1 MKLIFS
7 ILTCFFFL
15 FAKGQ
20 ENKEL
25 KENVQ
30 SAINNRFP
38 TTRMFDLK
46 FENYLPTDFDS
57 ELFDNPFE
65 KGEIKNHSRFSASAN
80 ITIIKKQRWNIT
92 SSFRYRYEAFELND
106 VASQIDNSIPV
117 YDEKL
122 NYHYLSGALSFT
134 YFSQLFKKPFL
145 YNASVIVDGT
155 EKDAERIKRF
165 FWCYDNLEKNRT
177 NHNWCRTYCFSGS
190 NFSSSSFSNFF
201 NRSSI

>member
-25 KENVQ
+25 KENVK

-65 KGEIKNHSRFSASAN
+65 KGEIKDKSEY
-80 ITIIKKQRWNIT
+80 K
-92 SSFRYRYEAFELND
+92 EC
-106 VASQIDNSIPV
+106 
-117 YDEKL
+117 
-122 NYHYLSGALSFT
+122 
-134 YFSQLFKKPFL
+134 
-145 YNASVIVDGT
+145 YNMG
-155 EKDAERIKRF
+155 
-165 FWCYDNLEKNRT
+165 KNV
-177 NHNWCRTYCFSGS
+177 
-190 NFSSSSFSNFF
+190 
-201 NRSSI
+201 

>member
-80 ITIIKKQRWNIT
+80 IPIIKKQRWNIT

-122 NYHYLSGALSFT
+122 NYHYLSGALSF
-134 YFSQLFKKPFL
+134 SLFFTT
-145 YNASVIVDGT
+145 I
-155 EKDAERIKRF
+155 
-165 FWCYDNLEKNRT
+165 
-177 NHNWCRTYCFSGS
+177 
-190 NFSSSSFSNFF
+190 
-201 NRSSI
+201 